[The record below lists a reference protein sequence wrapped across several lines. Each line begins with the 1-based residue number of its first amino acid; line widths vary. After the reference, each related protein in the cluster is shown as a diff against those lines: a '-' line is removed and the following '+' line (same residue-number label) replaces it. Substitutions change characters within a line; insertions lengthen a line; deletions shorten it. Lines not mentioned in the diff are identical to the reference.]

1 MTRHGRSIHMT
12 RSKQSRPTGG
22 SAPVPMAT
30 AFSRANALTI
40 TTKNSAITRTNTN
53 FAPPGLTNAAAIG
66 GPPEDPIHKT
76 P

>member
-1 MTRHGRSIHMT
+1 MTRHGKSIHMA

-22 SAPVPMAT
+22 PARVPMET
-30 AFSRANALTI
+30 AFSQANALII

-53 FAPPGLTNAAAIG
+53 FDPPGLTNAAAIG
-66 GPPEDPIHKT
+66 GPPEDRIHKN